1 LFVEHRVTRLR
12 EDLLSARRSDH
23 RGGRLFA
30 YYPGMRGKALPIPS
44 RETSRG
50 WLTLVWRLASGA
62 ECRTWKLDDGRTYVE
77 VRWDE
82 KRRCSGLFE
91 DPVTAA
97 EWADVAHKCFTRH
110 GCWAAGPAFA

>member
-1 LFVEHRVTRLR
+1 
-12 EDLLSARRSDH
+12 
-23 RGGRLFA
+23 
-30 YYPGMRGKALPIPS
+30 MRGKALPVPT

-77 VRWDE
+77 VSWDE
-82 KRRCSGLFE
+82 KRQCSGLFE
-91 DPVTAA
+91 DPVMAA
-97 EWADVAHKCFTRH
+97 EWANVAHQCFTRH